1 MGAGKK
7 RKWCYG
13 ESREEE
19 TTVLPQPFLDKL
31 ETLPAQPGCY
41 LFKDK
46 KGEVVYVGK
55 AKSLRSRVRS
65 YFQESTGDE
74 RYFIPLLQRTV
85 GDFETVVTVSEKE
98 AAILE
103 DSLVKE
109 HRPRYN
115 VKLRDD
121 KSYLCLRIDVTH
133 AWPRV
138 EPVRRPS
145 ADGARYFGPYHSATA
160 ARRTLHLV
168 NKHFQLRTCTDQELA
183 SRKRPCLQ
191 YQIRRCLAP
200 CVYEVDRQWYKDQ
213 VRAVGLF
220 LDGRHDELS
229 RELSDRMKAASKL
242 LEFELA
248 ATYRDQLRAV
258 DAIRQE
264 QRVVAIKDV
273 DQDVVGF
280 YREGDLVEIAVLF
293 IRSGRVT
300 DTAHFPMRGVELPE
314 EEVIAAFVSQF
325 YGEGGN
331 AVIIPDEVLVPVV
344 FDGATGV
351 SEWLSDRRGKRCEV
365 LAPQRGAKADL
376 LRLAHDNAE
385 HCFREERRA
394 ADDVEERLSQLQKR
408 LRLPALPHRIE
419 CCDISHLGG
428 TDTVGA
434 IVALKDGQPDKK
446 RDRTFRVKTVA
457 QGDDYGAMYEVLARR
472 FRRGRAAEEAQ
483 RREGTESEAQ
493 AEGTRDRIDWDLP
506 DLFVVDGGRGQLNVA
521 LAAARDLGLHE
532 LPIVALAKEK
542 TIPGYPGRA
551 QDEEQDEEGA
561 GDEAK
566 ESPVDGEARWDGE
579 AQVAAVGE
587 VPEVQGAGTSTN
599 TSSSSSPEGPTT
611 GEGDAKVSA
620 DPDAG
625 GKRKRRVR
633 GEGRRPDDLVDRV
646 YLPGQKNGIPLKPN
660 SAPLF
665 FLARARD
672 EAHRFSNRA
681 RERLGKARKLRS
693 ELDDIPGIGP
703 VTRRSLLRT
712 LGSLDGIR
720 KASDAT
726 LLAVPGVNQRILRA
740 LRTYIPAPAAGP
752 PTDNP
757 KPPT

>member
-1 MGAGKK
+1 
-7 RKWCYG
+7 
-13 ESREEE
+13 
-19 TTVLPQPFLDKL
+19 VLPQTFLDKL
-31 ETLPAQPGCY
+31 DTLPAQPGCY

-46 KGEVVYVGK
+46 KGEIVYVGK

-65 YFQESTGDE
+65 YFQESSGDE
-74 RYFIPLLQRTV
+74 RYFIPLLQRTI

-121 KSYLCLRIDVTH
+121 KSYLCLRIDLTH
-133 AWPRV
+133 EWPRV

-168 NKHFQLRTCTDQELA
+168 NKHFQLRTCSDTDLG

-200 CVYEVDRQWYKDQ
+200 CVYEIDKQWYKDQ

-229 RELSDRMKAASKL
+229 SDLDSRMRAASKQ

-258 DAIRQE
+258 EAIRQE

-273 DQDVVGF
+273 DQDVVGMF
-280 YREGDLVEIAVLF
+280 REGELVEISVLF

-300 DTAHFPMRGVELPE
+300 DTAHFPMRGVELPDQ
-314 EEVIAAFVSQF
+314 EVIAAFVSQF
-325 YGEGGN
+325 YGDGGN
-331 AVIIPDEVLVPVV
+331 AVTIPGEVLVPVM
-344 FDGATGV
+344 FDGAAGV
-351 SEWLSDRRGKRCEV
+351 SDWLSDRRGKRCEV
-365 LAPQRGAKADL
+365 FAPQRGAKADL

-394 ADDVEERLSQLQKR
+394 ADDVEERLTQLQKR
-408 LRLPALPHRIE
+408 LRLPTLPHRIE

-434 IVALKDGQPDKK
+434 IVALQDGQPDKK
-446 RDRTFRVKTVA
+446 RYRTFRVRTVA

-472 FRRGRAAEEAQ
+472 FRRGRAAAEAQ
-483 RREGTESEAQ
+483 KGEGAESEAV

-542 TIPGYPGRA
+542 TIPGYPGRSA
-551 QDEEQDEEGA
+551 LEEEEDDPDGA
-561 GDEAK
+561 
-566 ESPVDGEARWDGE
+566 ES
-579 AQVAAVGE
+579 
-587 VPEVQGAGTSTN
+587 
-599 TSSSSSPEGPTT
+599 
-611 GEGDAKVSA
+611 VSA
-620 DPDAG
+620 DQEKGAASGSATLPDPGAAAEKGTPSAAQEVPDPAVTDTGTRTSKEG
-625 GKRKRRVR
+625 GKGAGEVAELETPRKKRVR
-633 GEGRRPDDLVDRV
+633 GEGRKPDDLVDRV
-646 YLPGQKNGIPLKPN
+646 YLPGQKNGIALKPN

-693 ELDDIPGIGP
+693 ELDDISGIGP
-703 VTRRSLLRT
+703 VTRRALLRT
-712 LGSLDGIR
+712 LGSMEGVR
-720 KASDAT
+720 AASDAT
-726 LLAVPGVNQRILRA
+726 LLAVPGVNQRTLRA
-740 LRTYIPAPAAGP
+740 LRAHIPPPAGDI
-752 PTDNP
+752 PTVNAEASDV
-757 KPPT
+757 KPEVPTASK

>member
-1 MGAGKK
+1 M
-7 RKWCYG
+7 
-13 ESREEE
+13 
-19 TTVLPQPFLDKL
+19 LPQPFLDKL
-31 ETLPAQPGCY
+31 DTLPAQPGCY

-65 YFQESTGDE
+65 YFQQSSGDE

-133 AWPRV
+133 EWPRV

-168 NKHFQLRTCTDQELA
+168 NKHFQLRTCPDQELT

-200 CVYEVDRQWYKDQ
+200 CVYEVDRQWYKEQ

-229 RELSDRMKAASKL
+229 RELTTRMKTASHQ

-258 DAIRQE
+258 EAIRQE

-273 DQDVVGF
+273 DQDVVGL

-300 DTAHFPMRGVELPE
+300 DTAHFPMRGVELPD
-314 EEVIAAFVSQF
+314 EEVVAAFVSQF

-331 AVIIPDEVLVPVV
+331 AVAIPDEVLVPMA
-344 FDGATGV
+344 FDGAAGV
-351 SEWLSDRRGKRCEV
+351 GEWLSDRRRKRCDV

-376 LRLAHDNAE
+376 LRLAHDNAR

-394 ADDVEERLSQLQKR
+394 ADDVEERLTQLQKR
-408 LRLPALPHRIE
+408 LRLSALPRRIE

-434 IVALKDGQPDKK
+434 IVALKDVQPDKK
-446 RDRTFRVKTVA
+446 RYRTFRVKTVSA
-457 QGDDYGAMYEVLARR
+457 GDDYGAMYEVLARR

-483 RREGTESEAQ
+483 AREGAESEAE

-506 DLFVVDGGRGQLNVA
+506 DLFVVDGGRGQLSVA

-551 QDEEQDEEGA
+551 HDEKQDDEGDDADVGATIPEGA
-561 GDEAK
+561 TKPLANEGALAQATLANGDAAEP
-566 ESPVDGEARWDGE
+566 SGNVVDGPGVVPGPANDVDASGE
-579 AQVAAVGE
+579 NAA
-587 VPEVQGAGTSTN
+587 PA
-599 TSSSSSPEGPTT
+599 P
-611 GEGDAKVSA
+611 
-620 DPDAG
+620 
-625 GKRKRRVR
+625 KRRVR
-633 GEGRRPDDLVDRV
+633 GEGRKPDDLVDRV
-646 YLPGQKNGIPLKPN
+646 YLPGQKNGIALKPN

-665 FLARARD
+665 FLARVRD

-693 ELDDIPGIGP
+693 ELDDIAGIGP

-712 LGSLDGIR
+712 LGSLDAVR
-720 KASDAT
+720 RASDEV
-726 LLAVPGVNQRILRA
+726 LLGVPGMNQRLLRA
-740 LRTYIPAPAAGP
+740 LRAHIPAPPPAP
-752 PTDNP
+752 PTPSKDT
-757 KPPT
+757 PT